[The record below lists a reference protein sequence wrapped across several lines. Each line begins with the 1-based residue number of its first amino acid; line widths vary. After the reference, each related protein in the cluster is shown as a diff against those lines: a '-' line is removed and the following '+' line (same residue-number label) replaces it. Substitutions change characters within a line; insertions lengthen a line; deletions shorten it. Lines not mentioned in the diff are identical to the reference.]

1 MSREQHRIDGT
12 VECRDAT
19 GSPGRLVGVILPVGR
34 VAADRAEVFVGSGV
48 QTPADGI
55 ALLPEHRS
63 STVVMRFDPVRDADG
78 TLRVDHLLPDT
89 PEGLALAASVRSGK
103 TPGLSV
109 EFHSLDEAQVQGVR
123 EVRHSL
129 ITAVATVPSQAY
141 DQGTRRSPIQEA
153 AGLAMRW
160 PWAKPEVREADYT
173 SQIVGQMLSRAEGS
187 GDGSLAALEICSRW
201 WGASLS
207 TASISPVNAALAP
220 VDAAFLDF
228 VGRALVRH
236 GEACFVL
243 DVEGGV
249 VALHPVAS
257 WHVTGSY
264 RPSDW
269 SYTCTLS
276 GPSSTVTRKL
286 GASQV
291 IHIRYGVSRD
301 RPWKGNSPASM
312 AAATLQAGSR
322 TGTIS
327 Q

>member
-141 DQGTRRSPIQEA
+141 DQARA
-153 AGLAMRW
+153 
-160 PWAKPEVREADYT
+160 EVR
-173 SQIVGQMLSRAEGS
+173 SKRRRVWL
-187 GDGSLAALEICSRW
+187 
-201 WGASLS
+201 
-207 TASISPVNAALAP
+207 
-220 VDAAFLDF
+220 
-228 VGRALVRH
+228 
-236 GEACFVL
+236 
-243 DVEGGV
+243 
-249 VALHPVAS
+249 
-257 WHVTGSY
+257 
-264 RPSDW
+264 
-269 SYTCTLS
+269 
-276 GPSSTVTRKL
+276 
-286 GASQV
+286 
-291 IHIRYGVSRD
+291 
-301 RPWKGNSPASM
+301 
-312 AAATLQAGSR
+312 
-322 TGTIS
+322 
-327 Q
+327 